1 MPLSTGWLRY
11 GERDEYLAYTAVV
24 ERASA
29 PQPAVIVLQE
39 AGGVDP
45 HIEDVTRRF
54 AAAGYF
60 AIAPDLFAR
69 DGQRPPDL
77 TRERLAELIDLYNA
91 LPPGALADPAVRAA
105 ELGRRSPDQAARLEE
120 TVARIFTGGAT
131 QPDQYLPHV
140 RATAAW
146 LRTANP
152 ATAGQKIGVIGFCMG
167 GGLAGLYATD
177 DPDLGAAA
185 IFYGMSPASALAARI
200 RCPVRGFYGASDRR
214 INDSVPAFAEA
225 MKQAG
230 GSFEAHVYD
239 GAGHA
244 FFNDART
251 SYHPGAARDAFARVL
266 ELFRTALAS

>member
-1 MPLSTGWLRY
+1 MPLSTGWLRH
-11 GERDEYLAYTAVV
+11 GERDQYLAYTAVI

-39 AGGVDP
+39 AGGVDS
-45 HIEDVTRRF
+45 HIEDVARRF

-60 AIAPDLFAR
+60 AIAPDLFAE
-69 DGQRPPDL
+69 GGHRPPDL
-77 TRERLAELIDLYNA
+77 TRERLAELVDLFNA
-91 LPPGALADPAVRAA
+91 LPPGALADPDARAA
-105 ELGRRSPDQAARLEE
+105 ELARRPPDQAARLEE

-131 QPDQYLPHV
+131 QAAQYLPHL

-152 ATAGQKIGVIGFCMG
+152 ATAGQKIGVVGFCMG
-167 GGLAGLYATD
+167 GGLAGLCATD
-177 DPDLGAAA
+177 DPELGAAA
-185 IFYGMSPASALAARI
+185 IFYGTSPASELASKI
-200 RCPVRGFYGASDRR
+200 RCPVRGFYGATDRR
-214 INDSVPAFAEA
+214 INDGVPAFAEA
-225 MKQAG
+225 MTQTG

-251 SYHPGAARDAFARVL
+251 SYHAGAARDAFARVL